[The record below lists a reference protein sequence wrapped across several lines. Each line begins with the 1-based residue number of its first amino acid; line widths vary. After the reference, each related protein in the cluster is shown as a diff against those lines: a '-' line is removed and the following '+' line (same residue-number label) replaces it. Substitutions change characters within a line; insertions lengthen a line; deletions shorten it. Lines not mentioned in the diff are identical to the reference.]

1 MVGQPKESRRG
12 TGELWGRPW
21 SPSICS
27 QLHPWEAEHG
37 SHTLTTQ
44 MESSPDVRLNW
55 TDHTLVL
62 ITNSSAGVF
71 YCCQTILFQSLLL
84 STVGHQ
90 ESRNT
95 F

>member
-1 MVGQPKESRRG
+1 MWR
-12 TGELWGRPW
+12 LPW

-55 TDHTLVL
+55 TDHTLFL
-62 ITNSSAGVF
+62 IIIPLLVF
-71 YCCQTILFQSLLL
+71 SIAVKLFCYKVCFYLLL
-84 STVGHQ
+84 DIKTR
-90 ESRNT
+90 ETR
-95 F
+95 FR